1 MGLETALLASV
12 IMGGVGTA
20 AGVIGQMDS
29 SRRAKNQAE
38 DAGRQAEQ
46 QAQQAAQQAE
56 QQAQQ
61 ASQQADQQ
69 FNRANQRRPD
79 AMPGPAGA
87 GGSTVL
93 TGPQG
98 IDPGALPLGKSTM
111 LGQ

>member
-1 MGLETALLASV
+1 MGLDPFSWALIGSAVLGA
-12 IMGGVGTA
+12 GTS
-20 AGVIGQMDS
+20 MDAQ
-29 SRRAKNQAE
+29 RKAKNQAE
-38 DAGRQAEQ
+38 DANRQAEQ
-46 QAQQAAQQAE
+46 QAQQAA

-87 GGSTVL
+87 GGSTML

-98 IDPGALPLGKSTM
+98 IDPGALPLGKSTL

>member
-1 MGLETALLASV
+1 MGLDPLSWA
-12 IMGGVGTA
+12 
-20 AGVIGQMDS
+20 VIGSAVLGAGTSMDAQ
-29 SRRAKNQAE
+29 RKAKNQAE
-38 DAGRQAEQ
+38 DASRQAEQ
-46 QAQQAAQQAE
+46 QAQQAA

-87 GGSTVL
+87 GGSTML

>member
-1 MGLETALLASV
+1 MGLDPFSWALIGSAVLGA
-12 IMGGVGTA
+12 GTS
-20 AGVIGQMDS
+20 MDAQ
-29 SRRAKNQAE
+29 RKAKNQAE
-38 DAGRQAEQ
+38 DASRQAEQ
-46 QAQQAAQQAE
+46 QAQQAA

-79 AMPGPAGA
+79 AMPVPAGA
-87 GGSTVL
+87 GGSTML

>member
-1 MGLETALLASV
+1 MSGYISAAAT
-12 IMGGVGTA
+12 IVGTA
-20 AGVIGQMDS
+20 ASIDGA
-29 SRRAKNQAE
+29 RRQKNQAE
-38 DAGRQAEQ
+38 DAQKQAVD
-46 QAQQAAQQAE
+46 QAN

-87 GGSTVL
+87 GGSTML

-98 IDPGALPLGKSTM
+98 IDPGALPLGKSTL

>member
-1 MGLETALLASV
+1 MGLGIGTALLSA
-12 IMGGVGTA
+12 IIGGVGTA

-46 QAQQAAQQAE
+46 QAQQAAQQA
-56 QQAQQ
+56 QQ

-79 AMPGPAGA
+79 AMPRPAGA
-87 GGSTVL
+87 GGSTML

-98 IDPGALPLGKSTM
+98 IDPGALPLGKSTL

>member
-1 MGLETALLASV
+1 MGIDIALLSA
-12 IMGGVGTA
+12 IIGGAGTA

-46 QAQQAAQQAE
+46 QAQQAAQQAP
-56 QQAQQ
+56 Q

-87 GGSTVL
+87 GGSTML

-98 IDPGALPLGKSTM
+98 IDPGALPLGKSTL

>member
-1 MGLETALLASV
+1 MGLDPLSWA
-12 IMGGVGTA
+12 
-20 AGVIGQMDS
+20 VIGSAVLGAGTSMDAQ
-29 SRRAKNQAE
+29 RKAKNQAE
-38 DAGRQAEQ
+38 DASRQAEQ
-46 QAQQAAQQAE
+46 QAQ

-87 GGSTVL
+87 GGSTML

-98 IDPGALPLGKSTM
+98 IDPGALPLGKSTL

>member
-1 MGLETALLASV
+1 MGLDPLSWA
-12 IMGGVGTA
+12 
-20 AGVIGQMDS
+20 VIGSAVLGAGTSIDAQ
-29 SRRAKNQAE
+29 RKAKNQAE
-38 DAGRQAEQ
+38 DASRQAEQ
-46 QAQQAAQQAE
+46 QAQQA
-56 QQAQQ
+56 AQQ

-87 GGSTVL
+87 GGSTML

-98 IDPGALPLGKSTM
+98 IDPGALPLGKSTL

>member
-1 MGLETALLASV
+1 MGIETALLSA
-12 IMGGVGTA
+12 IIGGVGTA

-46 QAQQAAQQAE
+46 QAQQA
-56 QQAQQ
+56 
-61 ASQQADQQ
+61 SQQADQQ

-87 GGSTVL
+87 GSSTML

-98 IDPGALPLGKSTM
+98 IDPGALPLGKSTL

>member
-1 MGLETALLASV
+1 MGIETALLSA
-12 IMGGVGTA
+12 IIGGVGTA

-38 DAGRQAEQ
+38 DASRQAEQ
-46 QAQQAAQQAE
+46 QAQQA
-56 QQAQQ
+56 AQQ

-79 AMPGPAGA
+79 AMPVPAGA
-87 GGSTVL
+87 GGSTML

-98 IDPGALPLGKSTM
+98 IDPGALPLGKSTL

>member
-1 MGLETALLASV
+1 MGIETALLSA
-12 IMGGVGTA
+12 IIGGVGTA

-46 QAQQAAQQAE
+46 QAQQAAQQA
-56 QQAQQ
+56 
-61 ASQQADQQ
+61 SQQADQQ

-79 AMPGPAGA
+79 AMPGPAANA
-87 GGSTVL
+87 GGSTML

-98 IDPGALPLGKSTM
+98 IDPGALPLGKSTL

>member
-1 MGLETALLASV
+1 MGLDPLSWA
-12 IMGGVGTA
+12 
-20 AGVIGQMDS
+20 VIGSAVLGAGTSMDAQ
-29 SRRAKNQAE
+29 RKAKNQAE

-46 QAQQAAQQAE
+46 QAQQA
-56 QQAQQ
+56 AQQ

-79 AMPGPAGA
+79 AMPGPAAGA
-87 GGSTVL
+87 GGSTML

-98 IDPGALPLGKSTM
+98 IDPGALPLGKSTL

>member
-1 MGLETALLASV
+1 MGIETALLSA
-12 IMGGVGTA
+12 IIGGVGTA
-20 AGVIGQMDS
+20 AGVIGQMDA

-38 DAGRQAEQ
+38 DASRQADQ
-46 QAQQAAQQAE
+46 QAQQAA
-56 QQAQQ
+56 
-61 ASQQADQQ
+61 QQADQQ

-87 GGSTVL
+87 GGSTML

-98 IDPGALPLGKSTM
+98 IDPGALPLGKSTL

>member
-1 MGLETALLASV
+1 MGIETALLSA
-12 IMGGVGTA
+12 IIGGVGTA

-46 QAQQAAQQAE
+46 QAQQAAQQA
-56 QQAQQ
+56 
-61 ASQQADQQ
+61 DQQ

-87 GGSTVL
+87 GGSTML

-98 IDPGALPLGKSTM
+98 IDPGALPLGKSTL

>member
-1 MGLETALLASV
+1 MGIEAALLSA
-12 IMGGVGTA
+12 IIGGVGTA
-20 AGVIGQMDS
+20 AGVVGQMDA

-38 DAGRQAEQ
+38 DASRQAEQ
-46 QAQQAAQQAE
+46 QAQQAA

-87 GGSTVL
+87 GGSTML

-98 IDPGALPLGKSTM
+98 IDPGALPLGKSTL

>member
-1 MGLETALLASV
+1 MGLDPLSWA
-12 IMGGVGTA
+12 
-20 AGVIGQMDS
+20 VIGSAVLGAGTSMDAQ
-29 SRRAKNQAE
+29 RKAKNQAE

-46 QAQQAAQQAE
+46 QAQQAA

-87 GGSTVL
+87 GGSTML

-98 IDPGALPLGKSTM
+98 IDPGALPLGKSTL

>member
-1 MGLETALLASV
+1 MGLDPLSWA
-12 IMGGVGTA
+12 
-20 AGVIGQMDS
+20 VIGSAVLGAGTSMDAQ
-29 SRRAKNQAE
+29 RKAKNQAE
-38 DAGRQAEQ
+38 DASRQAEQ
-46 QAQQAAQQAE
+46 RAA

-87 GGSTVL
+87 GGSTML

-98 IDPGALPLGKSTM
+98 IDPGALPLGKSTL